1 MSFKNQGASEKLETL
16 SRSLRRPRY
25 VNFCQQFEIYSR
37 ETVPLKHHFAQH
49 IELGSLSLSLA
60 YRDTLSTALGM
71 KRIVQMD

>member
-1 MSFKNQGASEKLETL
+1 M
-16 SRSLRRPRY
+16 
-25 VNFCQQFEIYSR
+25 
-37 ETVPLKHHFAQH
+37 TVPLKHHFAQQ